1 MKKLIV
7 AGFAALLLVFS
18 AGQVL
23 AQQAMSP
30 EKLALIKEL
39 LEVTGA
45 SENADKTAD
54 MMLSFQE
61 KEAAKMVES
70 LIEDDNNLSPDDKAR
85 MKEAS
90 TASMERM
97 MTRVREF
104 FAKEFNLGQSLGELV
119 APIYDKHFT
128 ESELRE
134 MIAFHKTPTG
144 QKTIKIMPQLMMET
158 MTAVSEKLMPKVN
171 DFLKTITQDEF
182 AKIKSEVTSK
192 KKPVRKS

>member
-7 AGFAALLLVFS
+7 VGFATLLLVFS
-18 AGQVL
+18 AS
-23 AQQAMSP
+23 AQQTISP

-54 MMLSFQE
+54 IMLSFQE
-61 KEAAKMVES
+61 KESIKMVES
-70 LIEDDNNLSPDDKAR
+70 LIEDDKNLTPDDKKL
-85 MKEAS
+85 MKERSA
-90 TASMERM
+90 ASMERM

-104 FAKEFNLGQSLGELV
+104 YAKELNLGQMMDEMV
-119 APIYDKHFT
+119 APIYDRHFT
-128 ESELRE
+128 EADLRE
-134 MIAFHKTPTG
+134 IIAFHKTPTG
-144 QKTIKIMPQLMMET
+144 QKAIKLMPQLMMET
-158 MTAVSEKLMPKVN
+158 MSAVSEKLMPKVN

-182 AKIKSEVTSK
+182 AEIKREVEGK